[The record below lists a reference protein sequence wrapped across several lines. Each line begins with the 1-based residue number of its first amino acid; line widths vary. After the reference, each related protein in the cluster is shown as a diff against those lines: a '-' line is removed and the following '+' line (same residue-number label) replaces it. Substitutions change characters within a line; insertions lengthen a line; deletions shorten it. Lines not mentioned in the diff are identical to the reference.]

1 MLKEKAMKLFE
12 KVIIKSALDT
22 LSIDWETIVNSVDL
36 NQQIYFT
43 GAGYFLTLKS
53 RSIPINRHVVSEP
66 VFVGK
71 LGNVDVG
78 FIVIIE
84 NNELTL
90 ECYTYGETITAKDR
104 DNKFRCTLEE

>member
-22 LSIDWETIVNSVDL
+22 LSIDWGTIVNSVDL

-53 RSIPINRHVVSEP
+53 RSIPIDRHVVSEP

-104 DNKFRCTLEE
+104 DNKFRCPLAE